1 MALILQSHAAGPPY
15 WIQQCTA
22 SVRDWAARQ
31 GHEYRCID
39 DGLFDF
45 LPADVRARTR
55 LQPVIASD
63 LARLLWLRQE
73 LARGAQCVVWLDA
86 DSLLFAPQDF
96 ELRESSYALGREVW
110 IQAQGRRWR
119 CYRKVHNAFLMFRPG
134 NPLLAFYI
142 HSAERILREYG
153 AGPMAP
159 QLIGPK
165 LLSAL
170 HSLGG
175 GPVQE
180 SAVVLSPPVIQD
192 LLNGGGP
199 ALDLYKA
206 KSTGAAACANLCAS
220 SLQRG
225 ELGEVQML
233 ALINALQAQPQ
244 ALA

>member
-1 MALILQSHAAGPPY
+1 MALILQSHAAGPPR

-22 SVRDWAARQ
+22 SVRDWAAQQ
-31 GHEYRCID
+31 GHEYRCCD
-39 DGLFDF
+39 DALFDL
-45 LPADVRARTR
+45 LPADLRARTR
-55 LQPVIASD
+55 LQPAIASD

-73 LARGAQCVVWLDA
+73 LERGAQCVVWLDA
-86 DSLLFAPQDF
+86 DSLIFAPQDF
-96 ELRESSYALGREVW
+96 VLRESSYALGREVW
-110 IQAQGRRWR
+110 IQAQGQGWR
-119 CYRKVHNAFLMFRPG
+119 CYRKVHNAFLQFRPG

-142 HSAERILREYG
+142 HAAERILREHRAG
-153 AGPMAP
+153 AMAP

-170 HSLGG
+170 QALGG

-180 SAVVLSPPVIQD
+180 SAVALSPPVIQD

-199 ALDLYKA
+199 ALELYRA
-206 KSTGAAACANLCAS
+206 RSMGAAACANLCAS
-220 SLQRG
+220 SVQRG

-233 ALINALQAQPQ
+233 ALIKALQAQPQ